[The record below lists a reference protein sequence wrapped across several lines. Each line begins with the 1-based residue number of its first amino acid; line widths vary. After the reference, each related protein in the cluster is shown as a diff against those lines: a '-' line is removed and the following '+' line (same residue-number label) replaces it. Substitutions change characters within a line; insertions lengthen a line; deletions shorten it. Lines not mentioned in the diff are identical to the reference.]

1 MQVVTPVKKGDI
13 YLYSQPN
20 RSMEDYDVPPS
31 RYVPSSK
38 EPSPEPAASELYDT
52 PTNLPVL
59 ANSSSTNNFYDTIQ
73 PSIFERCQPWRAKRR
88 LVDPSSR
95 EAALLT
101 RRAHSAR
108 GQVCLRPRERFW
120 GLGCPK
126 IYHEVEDTLAII
138 SSRHRACAAS

>member
-31 RYVPSSK
+31 RYFPSSK

-59 ANSSSTNNFYDTIQ
+59 ANSSSTNNFYDT
-73 PSIFERCQPWRAKRR
+73 P
-88 LVDPSSR
+88 PSSKR
-95 EAALLT
+95 ASSERTPPGSQRASMDSLSSASSQSHRLSGEQEQLYQTPPSSKRVSAESGTMRLSCLLYT
-101 RRAHSAR
+101 SPS
-108 GQVCLRPRERFW
+108 PR
-120 GLGCPK
+120 
-126 IYHEVEDTLAII
+126 D
-138 SSRHRACAAS
+138 